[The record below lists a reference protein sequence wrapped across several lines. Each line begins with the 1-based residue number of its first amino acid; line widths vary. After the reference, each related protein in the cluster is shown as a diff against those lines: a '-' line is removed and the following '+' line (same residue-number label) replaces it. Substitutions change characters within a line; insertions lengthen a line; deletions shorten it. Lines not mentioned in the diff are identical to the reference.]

1 MIALDVQI
9 FGDNC
14 WPDLKD
20 EKGQPTFITGQL
32 TGIARLPKGTESGRS
47 TVTVRVELPDGRTV
61 LAETTLIL
69 MNGAMT
75 AFNTVDQME
84 RGF

>member
-1 MIALDVQI
+1 VIPLQVVI
-9 FGDNC
+9 NGDNC

-20 EKGQPTFITGQL
+20 EKGQPTHITGQL
-32 TGIARLPKGTESGRS
+32 TGIARLPRGTELGRS
-47 TVTVRVELPDGRTV
+47 TVTIRVELPDGRTV
-61 LAETTLIL
+61 LAETTLSL

-75 AFNTVDQME
+75 AFNAADQME